1 MAKRQFALLLV
12 SAVLACPDL
21 FGACP
26 DLFVLA
32 AIVFRSGPLFPFVEH
47 SANILQL
54 FLPSCC

>member
-32 AIVFRSGPLFPFVEH
+32 AIVFRSASLFPFIEH
-47 SANILQL
+47 SVTILQL
-54 FLPSCC
+54 FLSSCC